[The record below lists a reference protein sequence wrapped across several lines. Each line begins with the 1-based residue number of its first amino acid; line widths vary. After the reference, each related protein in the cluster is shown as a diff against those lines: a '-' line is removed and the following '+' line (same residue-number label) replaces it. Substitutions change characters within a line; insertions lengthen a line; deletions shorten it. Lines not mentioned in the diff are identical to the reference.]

1 MDKTKIMSNIYVV
14 PTPIKIGESTLK
26 AIDDYIYLGQTI
38 QLGKSNFEKEVNRRI
53 QLGWAAFGKP
63 RKIFSSHIPQCLK
76 TKAFD
81 QCVLPVMTYGSETW
95 SFTIGLIRR
104 LKVTQSA
111 MERAD
116 AEAGDGGVAG
126 AAREVRGWQPEP
138 RGLAAPP
145 ARAALPGKLI
155 QVASAPRA
163 SRHPQSC
170 SRALGQLT
178 SARQGRGGARR
189 APRQCRARRQSGRTP
204 PRCPRPHRRLLLT
217 PAACRRLRRHHS
229 PSAPDA
235 PPTVMVRKYERMSGR
250 QSWSE
255 EEMAKAVAAV
265 VSGKMGYK
273 LAARTY
279 HIPRSTLQRRAS
291 KVRYQQPDDP
301 KPLMGHYRRVFTESQ
316 EKDLVGYIKSMEK
329 FFMGVSRR
337 DIRELAFQYAEDNNL
352 NHPFDVNTRMA
363 GEDWVRNFLKRNPEL
378 LHKSE
383 KDYELEPVNFDQF
396 YHFMCQSS

>member
-1 MDKTKIMSNIYVV
+1 MTSIHCDTCYARLPNLSKFAQQ
-14 PTPIKIGESTLK
+14 PESMNSL
-26 AIDDYIYLGQTI
+26 ISS
-38 QLGKSNFEKEVNRRI
+38 KSNNILYF
-53 QLGWAAFGKP
+53 Q
-63 RKIFSSHIPQCLK
+63 
-76 TKAFD
+76 
-81 QCVLPVMTYGSETW
+81 
-95 SFTIGLIRR
+95 
-104 LKVTQSA
+104 
-111 MERAD
+111 
-116 AEAGDGGVAG
+116 
-126 AAREVRGWQPEP
+126 
-138 RGLAAPP
+138 
-145 ARAALPGKLI
+145 
-155 QVASAPRA
+155 
-163 SRHPQSC
+163 
-170 SRALGQLT
+170 
-178 SARQGRGGARR
+178 
-189 APRQCRARRQSGRTP
+189 
-204 PRCPRPHRRLLLT
+204 
-217 PAACRRLRRHHS
+217 
-229 PSAPDA
+229 
-235 PPTVMVRKYERMSGR
+235 TVMVRKYERMSGR

-301 KPLMGHYRRVFTESQ
+301 KPMMGHYRRVFTESQ

-329 FFMGVSRR
+329 YFMGVSRR

-352 NHPFDVNTRMA
+352 NHPFDANTRMA

>member
-1 MDKTKIMSNIYVV
+1 MCNLGSHYLWTKIVV
-14 PTPIKIGESTLK
+14 QPGPGPGDVS
-26 AIDDYIYLGQTI
+26 APGPRR
-38 QLGKSNFEKEVNRRI
+38 GKTGPAPVSRAPSV
-53 QLGWAAFGKP
+53 WPHAA
-63 RKIFSSHIPQCLK
+63 S
-76 TKAFD
+76 
-81 QCVLPVMTYGSETW
+81 LP
-95 SFTIGLIRR
+95 
-104 LKVTQSA
+104 A
-111 MERAD
+111 
-116 AEAGDGGVAG
+116 
-126 AAREVRGWQPEP
+126 P
-138 RGLAAPP
+138 APP
-145 ARAALPGKLI
+145 P
-155 QVASAPRA
+155 
-163 SRHPQSC
+163 
-170 SRALGQLT
+170 
-178 SARQGRGGARR
+178 
-189 APRQCRARRQSGRTP
+189 
-204 PRCPRPHRRLLLT
+204 
-217 PAACRRLRRHHS
+217 
-229 PSAPDA
+229 APDA
-235 PPTVMVRKYERMSGR
+235 SRLSPPPTPPLTLRSRRTTLMVRKYERMSGR

>member
-1 MDKTKIMSNIYVV
+1 MRCAVAN
-14 PTPIKIGESTLK
+14 
-26 AIDDYIYLGQTI
+26 TI
-38 QLGKSNFEKEVNRRI
+38 
-53 QLGWAAFGKP
+53 
-63 RKIFSSHIPQCLK
+63 
-76 TKAFD
+76 
-81 QCVLPVMTYGSETW
+81 
-95 SFTIGLIRR
+95 
-104 LKVTQSA
+104 
-111 MERAD
+111 
-116 AEAGDGGVAG
+116 
-126 AAREVRGWQPEP
+126 
-138 RGLAAPP
+138 
-145 ARAALPGKLI
+145 
-155 QVASAPRA
+155 
-163 SRHPQSC
+163 
-170 SRALGQLT
+170 
-178 SARQGRGGARR
+178 
-189 APRQCRARRQSGRTP
+189 
-204 PRCPRPHRRLLLT
+204 
-217 PAACRRLRRHHS
+217 
-229 PSAPDA
+229 
-235 PPTVMVRKYERMSGR
+235 VMVRKYERMSGR

-291 KVRYQQPDDP
+291 KVRYQTPDEP

-396 YHFMCQSS
+396 YHFMCQS